1 MKFYEML
8 TVYNQN
14 FILILNKFLFLL
26 SYNVVS
32 IQIKYS
38 LKRLDAIQINKIRVD
53 LK

>member
-14 FILILNKFLFLL
+14 FILILNKFSFLL

-38 LKRLDAIQINKIRVD
+38 LNRLDAIQINKIRLD